1 MKISELFT
9 RKESSAFTTEPTNL
23 IDLPSKNSCN
33 CGKIFGIAP
42 TVEDGKPFHK
52 AVFGKILETMA
63 SGGDT
68 SSIEQMERTS
78 PAAQN
83 EWQSHFISHMNAA
96 GVTPKDLGIEDD
108 ELGKNYLAGR
118 GLANNTIQNLVN
130 EPYDFDSDNCGTCNQ
145 YFGELKNHVR
155 KYAEGATKSI
165 ASLPESQREMGKIS
179 VNNVLKNIWDSWK
192 NKSRATGIKDEAI
205 DVGNKIIDNWNKHSV
220 DSHGVSLHPDP
231 IKHTPVV
238 EDKGDKLNVLYR
250 NLRNLSPGW
259 NFVKRDPKDTAVT
272 KNFDEIKVNWP
283 HNDLKEDSLLK
294 QKPKM
299 EDGREMTQE
308 DALTRYRRINPDGIT
323 TVKGPGGINRI
334 QYEGPQFIGHENGK
348 YYRKDMP
355 ATLEYNPADDPRAE
369 LFDEPVHTG
378 DRPEIYQEYKNHT
391 GTQCFNGECKNP
403 EKCNGN
409 HEVTYVSG
417 GDATTGYKTKTKTVN
432 YKRTGCT
439 KCGDP
444 SCDGWHEIDR
454 SDLKMLPRQHA
465 FLFQKAGVTPDLA
478 AHKEILNKL
487 HEHEMSKGLV
497 PTGRTITRT
506 VEEPDVDMVP
516 HAIINNRA
524 FLFDDTIPLVLRP
537 RLLPVQKLDA
547 AGNGL
552 NITRTIEEAELRP
565 AEPDPAPTLEEHAKA
580 RADYQASFDNALDTA
595 YPGVSREEA
604 LGLLD
609 AEHRQRVNNLEVIRN
624 KSLQSVNR
632 RFHASKEEEQRPVF
646 NAGIL

>member
-42 TVEDGKPFHK
+42 TVEDGMPFHK

-63 SGGDT
+63 SGGDK

-118 GLANNTIQNLVN
+118 GLANNAIQNLVN
-130 EPYDFDSDNCGTCNQ
+130 EPYDFNSDNCGTCNQ

-192 NKSRATGIKDEAI
+192 NKGRATGVKDEAI

-231 IKHTPVV
+231 LKHTPVV
-238 EDKGDKLNVLYR
+238 EDKGDKLSVLYR
-250 NLRNLSPGW
+250 NLRDLSPGW

-272 KNFDEIKVNWP
+272 KNFDKIKVNWP

-308 DALTRYRRINPDGIT
+308 DALTLYRMINPDGIT
-323 TVKGPGGINRI
+323 TVKGPGGIDRI

-369 LFDEPVHTG
+369 LFTDPVHTG
-378 DRPEIYQEYKNHT
+378 DRPEIYSEYKNHKP
-391 GTQCFNGECKNP
+391 NGSICTH
-403 EKCNGN
+403 CGNG
-409 HEVTYVSG
+409 
-417 GDATTGYKTKTKTVN
+417 A
-432 YKRTGCT
+432 
-439 KCGDP
+439 
-444 SCDGWHEIDR
+444 CDGWHEIDR
-454 SDLKMLPRQHA
+454 SDLKTLPRQHA

-478 AHKEILNKL
+478 ANKEYIQKRHDYANQPTHKLVEDRLEIIPESEKITPPSD
-487 HEHEMSKGLV
+487 SK
-497 PTGRTITRT
+497 
-506 VEEPDVDMVP
+506 
-516 HAIINNRA
+516 
-524 FLFDDTIPLVLRP
+524 
-537 RLLPVQKLDA
+537 
-547 AGNGL
+547 
-552 NITRTIEEAELRP
+552 
-565 AEPDPAPTLEEHAKA
+565 AK
-580 RADYQASFDNALDTA
+580 ADYQASFDNALEKA
-595 YPGVSREEA
+595 YPGVNREEA

-632 RFHASKEEEQRPVF
+632 RINASKEEEQRPVF